1 MLCKGAEGVHGE
13 NDTVASFLTT
23 DASIAVIPYAA
34 GSIVERHSFYT
45 PCKGMMLWKP
55 SSIHVEPEENKQ
67 INWPWEAQ
75 KLGQHKIREEISQ
88 IDKNQ

>member
-34 GSIVERHSFYT
+34 GSIVERHSFHT
-45 PCKGMMLWKP
+45 PCKDDALETPVLFMWNQKK
-55 SSIHVEPEENKQ
+55 INK
-67 INWPWEAQ
+67 
-75 KLGQHKIREEISQ
+75 
-88 IDKNQ
+88 